1 MDVGRAGGMRAG
13 PRLLP
18 VKATP
23 ELSGLQGAVRARRP
37 ELACTVGEDSEGAG
51 AGGHPA
57 LRPCTQAEA
66 GADSRQLRRSS
77 CCALDDRCAR
87 GRASRGQGRRLSS
100 PRGGVPLRSPRRRDF
115 ISLPSRLAFL
125 GACDIYVL
133 TSR

>member
-37 ELACTVGEDSEGAG
+37 ELACTVGEDSKGAG

-57 LRPCTQAEA
+57 LRPCAQAEA
-66 GADSRQLRRSS
+66 GADSRQS
-77 CCALDDRCAR
+77 
-87 GRASRGQGRRLSS
+87 
-100 PRGGVPLRSPRRRDF
+100 
-115 ISLPSRLAFL
+115 
-125 GACDIYVL
+125 
-133 TSR
+133 